1 MNRRHGF
8 ALLALLMLLPA
19 CGERS
24 LRGMVRIDGSSTV
37 YPISEAV
44 AEEFMRSRPGQARI
58 TLGVSGTGGGLRK
71 FCRGESDITNASRP
85 ITRQEIASC
94 AEAGIDFI
102 ELPIA
107 LDAITVVVHP
117 DNHWAEELDLQQL
130 RRAWAPESQGV
141 VTRWQQIDPAFPDL
155 PLHLFG
161 AGSDSGT
168 FEYFTEAVVGTARSS
183 RGDFT
188 ASEDDNVLVSG
199 VAQDRNALGYF
210 GYAYYRGNTSR
221 LKAVRIRPSADEA
234 GVAPSAEAARD
245 GSYRPLSRAV
255 FIYVSLPALT
265 ARPEVGEFV
274 AFYIDHA
281 AQLVDEVGFISLPQP
296 AYASLRGRFAA
307 RRVGSL
313 YGGDARIGERVDD
326 LLSVQPQ

>member
-8 ALLALLMLLPA
+8 ALLALLLLPA

-44 AEEFMRSRPGQARI
+44 AEEFMRSRPGQARV

-71 FCRGESDITNASRP
+71 FCRGETDITNASRP
-85 ITRQEIASC
+85 ITSDEMAVC
-94 AEAGIDFI
+94 AEAGIAFI
-102 ELPIA
+102 ELPVA
-107 LDAITVVVHP
+107 LDAITVAVHP

-130 RRAWAPESQGV
+130 RRIWAPESQGV
-141 VTRWQQIDPAFPDL
+141 VTSWQQVDPAFPPL

-161 AGSDSGT
+161 AGADSGT
-168 FEYFTEAVVGTARSS
+168 FEYFTEAVVGTPRSS

-210 GYAYYRGNTSR
+210 GYAYYRANTSR
-221 LKAVRIRPSADEA
+221 LKAVRVRPSADEP
-234 GVAPSAEAARD
+234 GVAPSAETARD
-245 GSYRPLSRAV
+245 GSYRPLSRAI
-255 FIYVSLPALT
+255 FLYVSVPALQERT
-265 ARPEVGEFV
+265 EVGEFV
-274 AFYIDHA
+274 EFYLDHA
-281 AQLVDEVGFISLPQP
+281 AQLVDEVGFIPLPQP
-296 AYASLRGRFAA
+296 VYLTLRERFAA

-313 YGGDARIGERVDD
+313 YGGDARIGARVEDV
-326 LLSVQPQ
+326 LSAQPQ

>member
-1 MNRRHGF
+1 MNRRYGL
-8 ALLALLMLLPA
+8 ALPVLLMLLPA

-24 LRGMVRIDGSSTV
+24 LHGMVRIDGSSTV

-71 FCRGESDITNASRP
+71 FCRGETDITDASRP
-85 ITRQEIASC
+85 ITTEEMDVC
-94 AEAGIDFI
+94 AKAGIEFI

-130 RRAWAPESQGV
+130 RRIWAPESQGV
-141 VTRWQQIDPAFPDL
+141 VTRWQQVDPAFPDV
-155 PLHLFG
+155 PLHLYG
-161 AGSDSGT
+161 AGADSGT

-188 ASEDDNVLVSG
+188 ASEDDNLLVTG

-221 LKAVRIRPSADEA
+221 LKAVRIRPSADES
-234 GVAPSAEAARD
+234 GVVPSAKAARD
-245 GSYRPLSRAV
+245 GSYRPLSRPV
-255 FIYVSLPALT
+255 FIYVSLPALK

-274 AFYIDHA
+274 EFYLDHA
-281 AQLVDEVGFISLPQP
+281 AQLVDEVGFISLPEPVYRKMQE
-296 AYASLRGRFAA
+296 RFAS
-307 RRVGSL
+307 RQVGSL
-313 YGGDARIGERVDD
+313 YGGDARIGARVEDV
-326 LLSVQPQ
+326 LSAQPQ